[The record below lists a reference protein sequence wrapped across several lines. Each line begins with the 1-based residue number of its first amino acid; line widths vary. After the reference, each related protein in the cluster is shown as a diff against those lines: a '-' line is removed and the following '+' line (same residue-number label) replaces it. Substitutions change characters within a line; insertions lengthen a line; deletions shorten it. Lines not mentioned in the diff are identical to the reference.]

1 MTGELN
7 ERTRRLVAA
16 RNQTG
21 DGLSLSQAV
30 EASRDEYV
38 VERTFGRV
46 IGHPLSLSPLDVEQD
61 DHATGLVAV
70 VVDRL
75 AGLDAASGVA
85 RRQLAQ
91 EGAALAGLSAG
102 NPKRATTHP
111 TTERLL
117 EAFQEMT
124 LTLVIAPH
132 QTRRHLTALPALKAC
147 LLPTFYKVIEWR
159 DENARDPGPA
169 SSGPKAPLDRRSCKT
184 CAERDEP

>member
-1 MTGELN
+1 MNEEGAIKRRFELVTGELN

-30 EASRDEYV
+30 EAYRDEYV

-46 IGHPLSLSPLDVEQD
+46 IGHPLSLSPMYVERD
-61 DHATGLVAV
+61 DHATSLV
-70 VVDRL
+70 RL
-75 AGLDAASGVA
+75 LSIALRVLTRLQCVA

-91 EGAALAGLSAG
+91 EGAALAGLYAG

-117 EAFQEMT
+117 EAFQEIT
-124 LTLVIAPH
+124 LSLVLEPH
-132 QTRRHLTALPALKAC
+132 QTRRHLTALSAFQQRVLAL
-147 LLPTFYKVIEWR
+147 LEFTPTM
-159 DENARDPGPA
+159 
-169 SSGPKAPLDRRSCKT
+169 
-184 CAERDEP
+184 